1 MPLDMVI
8 QQLSYT
14 ISPMV
19 LFAGLITMTGLLFWH
34 AFAWRARRL
43 GRPAGQ

>member
-19 LFAGLITMTGLLFWH
+19 LLAGLITMTGLLLWH
-34 AFAWRARRL
+34 AFAWRARRV
-43 GRPAGQ
+43 GHQAGQ